1 MCAGF
6 IIHSSERRQDSRHMS
21 GFETARPNLA
31 VGLLI
36 TNIALC
42 GIPFL
47 AGFFSKDIIVERMYS
62 RDQGVWLCILSMA
75 GVGATAS
82 YSTRLGYKI
91 ISKTRKFSPVGA
103 NLDFNPTVSN
113 RTLILIAFRAI
124 GGSIL
129 ISIFYWQIRIMILT
143 DRIKYSTLLIITLTI
158 LSSATLFSLRE
169 KSVAE
174 DRKFSYWFLRKIWFM
189 PDSSTNLNT
198 KLTLSTSMLYSRT
211 NDYGWLEE
219 YGAQGSAHLL
229 SNTFS
234 KVQKRQTSHAIG
246 VYLIRAFAI
255 ISVVRFM

>member
-1 MCAGF
+1 MIEINNNLILVVGLITMVMSGIGANFEADTKKLVALSTLRQLGIIIIILGLGLPRLAFFHLVTHALFKSTLFMCAGF

-129 ISIFYWQIRIMILT
+129 ISIFY
-143 DRIKYSTLLIITLTI
+143 
-158 LSSATLFSLRE
+158 
-169 KSVAE
+169 
-174 DRKFSYWFLRKIWFM
+174 
-189 PDSSTNLNT
+189 
-198 KLTLSTSMLYSRT
+198 
-211 NDYGWLEE
+211 
-219 YGAQGSAHLL
+219 
-229 SNTFS
+229 
-234 KVQKRQTSHAIG
+234 
-246 VYLIRAFAI
+246 
-255 ISVVRFM
+255 